1 MAMLKSRLNQK
12 GIAGVIEVIIIAV
25 VIGALGFVVWRVI
38 RSNSNTS
45 SKSGNSQSSLPPEVA
60 SDIPKCSSEPIFNNI
75 PMELSDFRAF
85 RPLGFVNVPIH
96 IFGAKHSN
104 FAINLPN
111 EHVSGKRV
119 EFPADV
125 TVTNITSTV
134 SASGSGYQIT
144 FYPCREFKSYLFH
157 LGTISDQLKSEYD
170 KSSPKCQDFT
180 FDASGKITKCE
191 ANTKVK
197 VKSGDLAG
205 TSDSF
210 GGVDWGAVDY
220 RVTAEYAN
228 PDRYDGDYPHYTSP
242 VLYLRQDLKNKMLS
256 KMGSFDGQVM
266 RTAEP
271 RVGALA
277 QDKSGTAQ
285 GNWFMGVKSFKNTQ
299 DFSPFLALIHDYVD
313 PIQPI
318 FSMGSS
324 VKGLNKGIYSFR
336 VESSGLNNR
345 DFSTVKRDGQVY
357 CYDAWASGLSAGHSP
372 LTTTSGVILLQMPT
386 DKTLQVEYQNGS
398 CGTNRT
404 ITANATTFDR

>member
-1 MAMLKSRLNQK
+1 MLKSRIDQK
-12 GIAGVIEVIIIAV
+12 GIAGVVEIIIIAV
-25 VIGALGFVVWRVI
+25 VVGTIGLVGWWVM
-38 RSNSNTS
+38 NSKNKTKS
-45 SKSGNSQSSLPPEVA
+45 SMAQSSLPPEVA
-60 SDIPKCSSEPIFNNI
+60 KGLPTCDKGPLFDNI

-85 RPLGFVNVPIH
+85 RPLGFINVPIH

-104 FAINLPN
+104 FAINLPD

-125 TVTNITSTV
+125 TVTNITSTT
-134 SASGSGYQIT
+134 SSSGSGFQIT
-144 FYPCREFKSYLFH
+144 FYPCTEFKSYLYH
-157 LGTISDQLKSEYD
+157 LGTISVELKTEYD

-191 ANTKVK
+191 ATTNLK

-220 RVTAEYAN
+220 RVSAEYAN
-228 PDRYDGDYPHYTSP
+228 SSRYDGDYNHYTSP
-242 VLYLRQDLKNKMLS
+242 VLYLREDLKNKMLS
-256 KMGSFDGQVM
+256 KMGSYDGQVM

-271 RVGALA
+271 RVGSLA
-277 QDKSGTAQ
+277 QDEAGTAQ
-285 GNWFMGVKSFKNTQ
+285 GNWFIGDKSFKNTQ
-299 DFSPFLALIHDYVD
+299 DFSPFLALIHDYID
-313 PIQPI
+313 PSQPI

-336 VESSGLNNR
+336 INNSGLNNR
-345 DFSTVKRDGQVY
+345 DFSAVNPDGKVY
-357 CYDAWASGLSAGHSP
+357 CYDDWINGLSTGHSP
-372 LTTTSGVILLQMPT
+372 LTTASGVILLHMPS
-386 DKTLQVEYQNGS
+386 DKTLQVEFQKGS
-398 CGTNRT
+398 CATSHT